1 MITVV
6 ARWDIAQM
14 EPELEWRM
22 WRQLIGFFGVEK
34 VFAVPRIESM
44 EGNGRLRQFDTMTEA
59 LLSLPQGTQR
69 CFLEPTGYNAL
80 SALPTGD
87 IALIIGNTNQHN
99 LEHARIDETYVIY
112 GESMNTHL
120 YGTDA
125 AAIAMAVRY
134 GQ

>member
-1 MITVV
+1 MITIIT
-6 ARWDIAQM
+6 RWDAAQLD
-14 EPELEWRM
+14 PEVEWQM
-22 WRQLIGFFGVEK
+22 WRQLIGFFNVHK

-44 EGNGRLRQFDTMTEA
+44 EGKGKLRQFDSMMEA
-59 LLSLPQGTQR
+59 LLSLPQDTAR
-69 CFLEPTGYNAL
+69 CFLEPKGYNAL

-99 LEHARIDETYVIY
+99 LEHARVEETYVIQ
-112 GESMNTHL
+112 GESMTTHL